1 MGIGGDILG
10 AIAQGVLPG
19 AVGGV
24 VGNLARLLPLSRGG
38 SVRRIPIVLPSGG
51 IRMRR
56 GGHVRRRRM
65 RRGGAARRRRR

>member
-1 MGIGGDILG
+1 MGLGGNILG
-10 AIAQGVLPG
+10 AIAGGVLPG

-24 VGNLARLLPLSRGG
+24 AGNLLRLLPFSHGG
-38 SVRRIPIVLPSGG
+38 GVRRIPVVLPSGA

-56 GGHVRRRRM
+56 GGRVRRHRM